1 MYYYK
6 KQNRAPLETGGGFL
20 DSFINAITSQAVKK
34 VVSDASKQVATKAM
48 TEVGSRGTQ
57 KIVDKILPRTSGGL
71 TPSVTKKSKDIL
83 GKYAIPIEEYV
94 KK

>member
-6 KQNRAPLETGGGFL
+6 KQNHKTGGGFL
-20 DSFINAITSQAVKK
+20 DSFINAITSQTVKK

-48 TEVGSRGTQ
+48 TEIGSRGTQ
-57 KIVDKILPRTSGGL
+57 KIVDKILPRKGGII
-71 TPSVTKKSKDIL
+71 TKKSKDIL
-83 GKYAIPIEEYV
+83 GKHAIPIEEYV